1 MLIAQFLDLYTIR
14 SNEELRKMYTK
25 LDLPNGNLVEMIGK
39 NGRVRFKEFKNFFRI
54 TPNESKVNLDSYIK
68 NLNDPTEYLQST
80 FALNFIVNFSKLE
93 NSETFVGILNLSLDD
108 IIFNPSTEN
117 IELKFVFANPNDA
130 TLKQFNGPE
139 LFKKVIDA
147 GFKAKYSS
155 TKRALYNKK
164 ISKLNQIADGKLFD
178 DDYNNF
184 KITVT
189 DHNQKEYIL
198 NFKTEIEKTH
208 KGFYNNSKVV
218 DMITIKD
225 FISLSFNDY
234 KDLIEKYKEF
244 HSLSCI
250 GLVDDINTGI
260 DDIFKDFKTFHTEQV
275 LPFLPE
281 EDFDDQEDQNE

>member
-1 MLIAQFLDLYTIR
+1 MLIAKFLDLYTIR
-14 SNEELRKMYTK
+14 TEQELRKMYAK
-25 LDLPNGNLVEMIGK
+25 LDLPDGNLVRMIGK
-39 NGRVRFKEFKNFFRI
+39 NGRVRFKEFKKFFRI
-54 TPNESKVNLDSYIK
+54 TPTESKVSLDSYIK
-68 NLNDPTEYLQST
+68 NLNDPTKYLQST

-117 IELKFVFANPNDA
+117 IELKFIFANPNDA
-130 TLKQFNGPE
+130 TLKQFKGPE

-147 GFKAKYSS
+147 GFKSKYSS
-155 TKRALYNKK
+155 TKRALYTKK
-164 ISKLNQIADGKLFD
+164 ISSLNQISDGKWL

-184 KITVT
+184 KIIVT

-198 NFKTEIEKTH
+198 NFKTEIENTH
-208 KGFYNNSKVV
+208 KRFYNNSEIV
-218 DMITIKD
+218 DTITIKD

-244 HSLSCI
+244 HTLSCI
-250 GLVDDINTGI
+250 GLVDNINTGI